1 MYSVKELVNMNS
13 NTLVGLRNKLK
24 NVLESLKDKDLN
36 AHQKAIGTVAAIN
49 IRRINKALAFKDANR
64 QYNL

>member
-1 MYSVKELVNMNS
+1 MYSVKELVNMDS
-13 NTLVGLRNKLK
+13 KSLEGLRNKFK

-49 IRRINKALAFKDANR
+49 IRRINKALAFKDTNR
-64 QYNL
+64 QYDL

>member
-1 MYSVKELVNMNS
+1 MYNEKELIKMDNKS
-13 NTLVGLRNKLK
+13 LEGLRNKFK

-49 IRRINKALAFKDANR
+49 IRRINKALAFKDTNR
-64 QYNL
+64 QYDL